1 MDLFVLA
8 KWPYKGHKNEHLHIR
23 IGIPHFQTNL
33 CLPLSEQFK
42 TWLAFFFYGDGHPP
56 SIGVPK
62 WWDDTRSSDRP
73 GEATTGAGQNWW
85 RYRQKSADFE
95 DIGSTAIIH
104 GFPGTFWFSIPSCP
118 SFCGRFPRFLPLRC
132 LARMAQVPT
141 QLKMIAF
148 GVLAIV
154 TNFLH
159 FFCELQ
165 NMFHYSE
172 SSLQQSAHLTLIGW

>member
-1 MDLFVLA
+1 MVRTCKNNENELKGWFVQPC
-8 KWPYKGHKNEHLHIR
+8 KTWHHHRVDPNDTSIVPHL
-23 IGIPHFQTNL
+23 
-33 CLPLSEQFK
+33 LPLQHVK
-42 TWLAFFFYGDGHPP
+42 TPH
-56 SIGVPK
+56 I
-62 WWDDTRSSDRP
+62 TRSSDRP
-73 GEATTGAGQNWW
+73 GEATTGAGRNWW

-165 NMFHYSE
+165 NMFHFSE